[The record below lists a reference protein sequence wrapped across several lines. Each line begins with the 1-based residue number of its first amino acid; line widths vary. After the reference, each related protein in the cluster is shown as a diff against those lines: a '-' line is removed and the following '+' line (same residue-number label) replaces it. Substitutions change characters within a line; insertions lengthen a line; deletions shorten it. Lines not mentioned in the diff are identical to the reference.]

1 MLANRIALLEYD
13 VPGPQVIHERMVIEH
28 VGGDDYGRLQPSM
41 MKEGDWRSKR
51 GPNVE
56 VPRGGLLRRP
66 EEPWPRDLLLR
77 RQTRFQLA
85 QEHFQLS
92 MMLRQLLQVDS
103 INGCNSL
110 GVELMFRRLQTIE
123 YAHSEKARENESRLS
138 GGKLAL
144 EEQYV
149 FGSVVRHA
157 GTLMIAPS
165 LLSHVK
171 EETEKE
177 VLLAKNLRKA
187 KEERELAAKKGG
199 KKNAKNEEGLQK
211 SIFGGQCLQNCSTE
225 AGETA
230 ARESDGGGALEQL
243 RAFDGYGDDQMP
255 LLEAD
260 LVEVVKE
267 KWAEKIEIFFVAK
280 KATAVQW
287 AANAEGISHN
297 QQTVL
302 QEGPFF
308 LLGPTYLLF
317 MVIHRQIPM
326 PQLAPD
332 HRKREAK
339 KVRKKKE
346 APGQQPALNLEK
358 QAKRQQQLEQVGSLA
373 NASVGPVALSRYQA
387 MRERLQT
394 SAGQTINARV
404 SAKRMDQMLCNCLHE
419 MFLEGEGFS
428 SAQYV
433 VAAALFFCP
442 HLRSPRQMMLPMTK
456 QCLQGWRKL
465 DPPLSRLPLPHEVV
479 CLMAEHSIKKS
490 KIEEG
495 LMMHLAMEAYLRP
508 GELNKIRV
516 GDVVPPVAGSKKP
529 QWSLVLHPTE
539 EGQMSKAQEFDET
552 IIFDL
557 DEQPALLEAI
567 YRVMRLAFRNPQEK
581 VFSVKFEEVMR
592 RMEEACQA
600 HNMTCLGPPHA
611 YRLRHAGA
619 SRDFLLKARNMA
631 DIQQRGRWKAPSS
644 TRRYQ
649 KGGRL
654 QQMLHQ
660 LPKAARDAALRA
672 SQRRVALLRSLR

>member
-1 MLANRIALLEYD
+1 MPCS
-13 VPGPQVIHERMVIEH
+13 V
-28 VGGDDYGRLQPSM
+28 
-41 MKEGDWRSKR
+41 
-51 GPNVE
+51 
-56 VPRGGLLRRP
+56 RP
-66 EEPWPRDLLLR
+66 YSP
-77 RQTRFQLA
+77 
-85 QEHFQLS
+85 
-92 MMLRQLLQVDS
+92 QLLSLPSCGNESVPLEKLMGEEGCTLVDEF
-103 INGCNSL
+103 I
-110 GVELMFRRLQTIE
+110 RTRLLP
-123 YAHSEKARENESRLS
+123 ENEARRNVRAS
-138 GGKLAL
+138 GLREA
-144 EEQYV
+144 Y
-149 FGSVVRHA
+149 SVA
-157 GTLMIAPS
+157 G
-165 LLSHVK
+165 
-171 EETEKE
+171 
-177 VLLAKNLRKA
+177 
-187 KEERELAAKKGG
+187 
-199 KKNAKNEEGLQK
+199 
-211 SIFGGQCLQNCSTE
+211 
-225 AGETA
+225 
-230 ARESDGGGALEQL
+230 
-243 RAFDGYGDDQMP
+243 
-255 LLEAD
+255 
-260 LVEVVKE
+260 VEVVKE

-297 QQTVL
+297 Q
-302 QEGPFF
+302 
-308 LLGPTYLLF
+308 
-317 MVIHRQIPM
+317 QIPM

-428 SAQYV
+428 SAQYM

-592 RMEEACQA
+592 RME
-600 HNMTCLGPPHA
+600 
-611 YRLRHAGA
+611 RHA
-619 SRDFLLKARNMA
+619 
-631 DIQQRGRWKAPSS
+631 
-644 TRRYQ
+644 
-649 KGGRL
+649 RL
-654 QQMLHQ
+654 TT
-660 LPKAARDAALRA
+660 
-672 SQRRVALLRSLR
+672 